1 MAVIKGKSGSVLIG
15 TDVIGELNSFSIT
28 ITQNTEDTFAFG
40 DDWMTSTATSKSWS
54 IEASGYHDP
63 DDTSGQVALLSDIL
77 TGDSSITVALRTEG
91 STAGDDEYTG
101 TVTLQ
106 EVSMEAAADGIIGF
120 SFSGMGS
127 GALTK
132 GTVA

>member
-91 STAGDDEYTG
+91 STTGDDEYTG

>member
-1 MAVIKGKSGSVLIG
+1 MAVIKGKNGSILIG
-15 TDVIGELNSFSIT
+15 SNVIGELNSFSVT

-63 DDTSGQVALLSDIL
+63 ADANGQVALITDIL
-77 TGDSSITVALRTEG
+77 TGDSSISVKLRTEG
-91 STAGDDEYTG
+91 STTGDDEYTG

-106 EVSMEAAADGIIGF
+106 EVSMEAAADGIVGF

-127 GALTK
+127 GSLTK